1 MPQATRTEP
10 RPMDEPDRSGSAT
23 APAAPTGSAA
33 PSAPPPTITIRAWW
47 DPVLADRGHD
57 PRGDYVER
65 FWLGVVGP
73 STVLLLRRFAR
84 GLEVH
89 PSGFRVGLV
98 DTARALGLGAGTG
111 RNSPVVRTI
120 DRARSFGLARDL
132 PGGEL
137 AVRTAVPTL
146 PRRHVQRLPEPLQ
159 RAHAAW
165 LGQHADHAAG
175 SSS

>member
-1 MPQATRTEP
+1 MSETTLQ
-10 RPMDEPDRSGSAT
+10 
-23 APAAPTGSAA
+23 A
-33 PSAPPPTITIRAWW
+33 PSRPVAPETITVRAWW
-47 DPVLADRGHD
+47 DPSLVGVGHD

-89 PSGFRVGLV
+89 PSGFRVGLAE
-98 DTARALGLGAGTG
+98 TARALGLGAGTG

-132 PGGEL
+132 GAGEL
-137 AVRTAVPTL
+137 AVRTIVPPL
-146 PRRHVQRLPEPLQ
+146 PRRHVQRLPETLQ

-165 LGQHADHAAG
+165 TAARDDGAGPPRPGSRHAG
-175 SSS
+175 SSGP

>member
-1 MPQATRTEP
+1 VPEATLTNDHRTTGPARTE
-10 RPMDEPDRSGSAT
+10 RTGAT
-23 APAAPTGSAA
+23 AA
-33 PSAPPPTITIRAWW
+33 APPPTLTIRAWW
-47 DPVLADRGHD
+47 DPTLADRGHD

-73 STVLLLRRFAR
+73 STILLLRRFAR

-98 DTARALGLGAGTG
+98 DTARALGLGTGTG
-111 RNSPVVRTI
+111 RNSPMVRTI
-120 DRARSFGLARDL
+120 DRARAFGLAREL
-132 PGGEL
+132 PDGDL
-137 AVRTAVPTL
+137 AVRTSVPTL

-165 LGQHADHAAG
+165 LAEHTAHAGA